1 MEGSWGVLGASGED
15 LRGSR
20 WEREGLGGDLGGS
33 WVILRPS
40 WGRPGLCL
48 GPLGTAAAFRGSDPE
63 RGPGKAPGEIP
74 GESWEGS
81 RGGPGGSRGGPGEVP
96 EGSRG
101 GPGAPRAPQGCP
113 RRSRKG
119 SRNFY
124 GRSEADFGP
133 IWGPTWGPLG
143 GLRGLLE
150 GTFWGH
156 VFRGFLGAV
165 LGAIWDPTWPPKRTQ
180 DGSRKAPETGSE
192 AKGWK
197 C

>member
-1 MEGSWGVLGASGED
+1 MDGSWGVLGASGED

-63 RGPGKAPGEIP
+63 RGPGGVLGGVPR
-74 GESWEGS
+74 GS
-81 RGGPGGSRGGPGEVP
+81 GRLPGGSRGGPGGVP

-101 GPGAPRAPQGCP
+101 VPEGSQGCP

-119 SRNFY
+119 SRISF
-124 GRSEADFGP
+124 GRSKADFGP

-165 LGAIWDPTWPPKRTQ
+165 LGASWDPTWPPTRTQ